1 MQHHNTTASKH
12 ATELSQHTIFIISA
26 VKQVALQVFFGCDC
40 ENVMCFREQE
50 VWDKL
55 CQIFV
60 LEEISV
66 TIVIVS
72 PGGHCWRLIR

>member
-1 MQHHNTTASKH
+1 
-12 ATELSQHTIFIISA
+12 
-26 VKQVALQVFFGCDC
+26 
-40 ENVMCFREQE
+40 MCFREQE